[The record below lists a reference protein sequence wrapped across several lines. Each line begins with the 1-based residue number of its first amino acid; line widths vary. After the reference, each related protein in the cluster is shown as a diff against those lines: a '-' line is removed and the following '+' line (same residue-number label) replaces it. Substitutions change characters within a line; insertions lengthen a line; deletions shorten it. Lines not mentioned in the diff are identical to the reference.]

1 MDSVCT
7 TARPS
12 AYADD
17 LLPTDAEF
25 FALALNPFRVLAR
38 VVAACLLAGLAPR
51 QGAFN
56 PAPVGG

>member
-1 MDSVCT
+1 MDGVRPSC
-7 TARPS
+7 RPS
-12 AYADD
+12 AYANDFF
-17 LLPTDAEF
+17 PTDAKF